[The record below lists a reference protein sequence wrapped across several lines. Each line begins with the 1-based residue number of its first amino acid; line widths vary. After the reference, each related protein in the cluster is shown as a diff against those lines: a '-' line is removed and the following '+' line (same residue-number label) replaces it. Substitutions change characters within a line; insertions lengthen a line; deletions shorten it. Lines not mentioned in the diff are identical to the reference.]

1 MADPEYERDEK
12 MLEARRLRRLEL
24 KRKRMIRQ
32 RITLGVLFV
41 VIVLL
46 VVVLFKACGGSEETP
61 PADDATVT
69 DPDAS
74 TPETTSPA
82 ESTSATLA
90 AVGDIMVYDT
100 QLADALQ
107 ADGTY
112 NFLTMLSPVSTYLAG
127 ADVTVGNFEAN
138 FGDDPAGY
146 PDFRAPASLATT
158 LSGLGFDIL
167 QTANTYSIQ
176 NGIAGLQNT
185 VSTIRSAGMDS
196 LGTYISADDKTESQ
210 VVVREVNGI
219 RMAFIGFTKGVNNLT
234 LPEGSEYAVDLLY
247 TDYATNYSTVD
258 TTAITA
264 AVAAAKAQDPDVIIA
279 MVHWGS
285 EYETSISATQTQI
298 KDLLV
303 QNGVDVIL
311 GSHPHIVGPMKMETV
326 TVDGQE
332 KQVFVAYSLGN
343 FLAAMTREDQTY
355 LNEGV
360 VLNLTFTKTGDA
372 TTISH
377 VDYVPTFRFDNGET
391 AANRYEVRAVHDV
404 LANEPDEATAA
415 EMEQVLSHL
424 ASNTGSTYDIGTAAP
439 AAGTAATGETS
450 TGSADSG
457 DGGTEAAS

>member
-1 MADPEYERDEK
+1 MADQEYERDEK
-12 MLEARRLRRLEL
+12 LLEARRLRRLEL

-32 RITLGVLFV
+32 RITLGVVFV
-41 VIVLL
+41 VIVVLI
-46 VVVLFKACGGSEETP
+46 VVLFRACGGSEDTP
-61 PADDATVT
+61 PADNTDVT
-69 DPDAS
+69 DPAS
-74 TPETTSPA
+74 PTEPETPSGDTA
-82 ESTSATLA
+82 TATLA
-90 AVGDIMVYDT
+90 AVGDIMVYDS
-100 QLADALQ
+100 QLADALE

-112 NFLTMLSPVSTYLAG
+112 NFLPMLSPVSSYLTA

-138 FGDDPAGY
+138 FGDDPVGY

-176 NGIAGLQNT
+176 NGITGLQST
-185 VSTIRSAGMDS
+185 VNTIRGAGMDA
-196 LGTYISADDKTESQ
+196 LGTYLSADDKTANQ
-210 VVVREVNGI
+210 VIVREVNGI

-247 TDYATNYSTVD
+247 TDYATNYSTVN
-258 TTAITA
+258 TSAISA
-264 AVAAAKAQDPDVIIA
+264 AVAAAQATEPDVIIA

-285 EYETSISATQTQI
+285 EYETSVSATQTQI
-298 KDLLV
+298 KDLLI
-303 QNGVDVIL
+303 QSGVDVIL

-360 VLNLTFTKTGDA
+360 VLNLTFTKSGGE

-377 VDYVPTFRFDNGET
+377 VDYVPTFRFDNGES
-391 AANRYEVRAVHDV
+391 AVNRYEVRAVHDV

-424 ASNTGSTYDIGTAAP
+424 QSNTGSDYDIGTSVP
-439 AAGTAATGETS
+439 AAGSAAAGSSTTDAGET
-450 TGSADSG
+450 
-457 DGGTEAAS
+457 EATQ